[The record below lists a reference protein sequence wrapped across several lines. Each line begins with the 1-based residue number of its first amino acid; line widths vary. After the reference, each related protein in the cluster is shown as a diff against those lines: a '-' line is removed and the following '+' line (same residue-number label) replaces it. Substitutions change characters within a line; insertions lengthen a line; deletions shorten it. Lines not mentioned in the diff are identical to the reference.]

1 MITKPDFPFFVK
13 ADDVPGV
20 PSLFGATCVG
30 NTLGKS
36 GSGTLAIIVFGY
48 RVENYETPTVQE
60 DHPKTSLHHAPGS
73 NPLNISLEGQTEL
86 LLQTVG

>member
-1 MITKPDFPFFVK
+1 VK

-20 PSLFGATCVG
+20 PLLLGAICVG
-30 NTLGKS
+30 NTPRKS

-48 RVENYETPTVQE
+48 RVKNYETPTVQE
-60 DHPKTSLHHAPGS
+60 DHPKTFLQHAPDS
-73 NPLNISLEGQTEL
+73 NPLNIPLKGQTEL